1 MERMVL
7 SFIAVAALAS
17 GLPPAEML
25 ATQNAP
31 RTEAKPSAVVN
42 LNTATA
48 TDLQALPGIGA
59 STAARIVEYRQKH
72 GPFKKIEDLMNVRGV
87 GERSFLKLRPMITV
101 APKAETGRSQQ

>member
-87 GERSFLKLRPMITV
+87 GERSFLKLRAMITV